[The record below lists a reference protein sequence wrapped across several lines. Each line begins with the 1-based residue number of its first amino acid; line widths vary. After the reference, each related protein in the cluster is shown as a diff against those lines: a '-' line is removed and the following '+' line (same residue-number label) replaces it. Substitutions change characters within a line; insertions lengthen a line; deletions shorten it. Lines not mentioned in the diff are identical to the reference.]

1 MKCKIVSGSQKDEV
15 EQEIA
20 ALLDQGYVPSGSLSL
35 MYVSVQG
42 RVGGNFVFALLLL
55 KPKAQAEDGYRQ
67 RVEQHGITWS

>member
-1 MKCKIVSGSQKDEV
+1 MVT
-15 EQEIA
+15 
-20 ALLDQGYVPSGSLSL
+20 L